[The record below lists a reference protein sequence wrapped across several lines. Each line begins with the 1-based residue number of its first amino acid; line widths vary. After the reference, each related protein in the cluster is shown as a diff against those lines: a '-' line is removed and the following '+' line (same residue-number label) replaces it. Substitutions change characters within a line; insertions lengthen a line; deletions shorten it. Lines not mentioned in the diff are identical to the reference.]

1 MRQVDLRNTD
11 LQTSALGFGCVGLT
25 SHGSI
30 DKAMDTLNAALDSGV
45 SHFDVARLYGFGQ
58 AEGILGK
65 FIQGKRDQLTIATKF
80 GLNPPSLPGIRA
92 GGGGGGG
99 GGVRKLISIAR
110 WMAQKSS
117 IVRKLARRATASSV
131 QRGMFDP
138 ADALKSFE
146 TSLRELNT
154 EYVDL
159 LLLHEC
165 ELSDANRDDLVAFLH
180 GEVRRGRVR
189 AFGTATAYA
198 KLQGDAARWNSAYG
212 VMQFDSNT
220 LEPNITRL
228 ENVES
233 RGVINFSVVK
243 DAKAIAG
250 RAKADLTRTRAA
262 ASRLGVDLTDA
273 SEIAGLMLRD
283 ALAANRA
290 GPVLFASSSPDRIR
304 QNVVRALTPIT
315 DEERSIFTDFVR
327 QTGTSDRTA
336 SSRDGLEPGP

>member
-45 SHFDVARLYGFGQ
+45 THFDVARLYGFGQ

-65 FIQGKRDQLTIATKF
+65 FIQGKRDRLTIATKL
-80 GLNPPSLPGIRA
+80 GLNPPSLPGI
-92 GGGGGGG
+92 GGGGSGGG
-99 GGVRKLISIAR
+99 GLRKLISIAR

-154 EYVDL
+154 DHVDL

-165 ELSDANRDDLVAFLH
+165 ELSDANREDLIAFLQS
-180 GEVRRGRVR
+180 ETQRGRVR

-198 KLQGDAARWNSAYG
+198 KLQGDAARWNSAYR

-228 ENVES
+228 ANVES
-233 RGVINFSVVK
+233 RGIINFSVVK
-243 DAKAIAG
+243 DAKAIAE
-250 RAKADLTRTRAA
+250 RAKGEPTRTRAA
-262 ASRLGVDLTDA
+262 AERLGVDLNDA

-315 DEERSIFTDFVR
+315 DEERSIFSDFVR
-327 QTGTSDRTA
+327 QAGTSDRTA
-336 SSRDGLEPGP
+336 SSRDGVEPRP

>member
-1 MRQVDLRNTD
+1 MQRLALRNTD

-30 DKAMDTLNAALDSGV
+30 DKAMETLNAALDSGIT
-45 SHFDVARLYGFGQ
+45 HFDVARLYGFGQ

-65 FIQGKRDQLTIATKF
+65 FIQGKRDRLTIATKF
-80 GLNPPSLPGIRA
+80 GLNPPSVPGM

-117 IVRKLARRATASSV
+117 IVRKLARRATSSSV

-138 ADALKSFE
+138 ADASRSFE

-154 EYVDL
+154 DHVDL

-165 ELSDANRDDLVAFLH
+165 ELSDANREDLIALLNE
-180 GEVRRGRVR
+180 EVRRGRVR
-189 AFGTATAYA
+189 AFGTATAFA
-198 KLQGDAARWNSAYG
+198 KLQGDASRWNAAHR

-220 LEPNITRL
+220 LEPNIGRL
-228 ENVES
+228 ANAES

-243 DAKAIAG
+243 DAKTIAE
-250 RAKADLTRTRAA
+250 RAKADATRSRAA
-262 ASRLGVDLTDA
+262 SDRLGVDLTDA
-273 SEIAGLMLRD
+273 SEIAALMLRD
-283 ALAANRA
+283 AMAANRA
-290 GPVLFASSSPDRIR
+290 GPVLFASSSPARIR
-304 QNVVRALTPIT
+304 QNALKSAKPMT
-315 DEERSIFTDFVR
+315 DEERSTFAEFARSVC
-327 QTGTSDRTA
+327 QSDRTSKGHA
-336 SSRDGLEPGP
+336 GVGPRP